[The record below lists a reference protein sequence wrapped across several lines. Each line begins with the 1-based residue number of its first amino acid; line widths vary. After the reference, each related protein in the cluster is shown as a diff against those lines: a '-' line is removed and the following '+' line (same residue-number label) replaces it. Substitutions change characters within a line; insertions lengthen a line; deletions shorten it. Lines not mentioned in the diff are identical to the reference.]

1 MAAAHPQ
8 PAKGPRDTHAWA
20 EAQKI
25 KERVDAIIHKMQKDA
40 HFTPTREQLEEC
52 AEQILTFIN
61 KYHASIV
68 NYERYLKSA
77 VIDLTEV
84 PEMAL
89 QMQRISFLTSLRDAS
104 KNLLAFLE
112 G

>member
-1 MAAAHPQ
+1 MAAAYPQ
-8 PAKGPRDTHAWA
+8 PAKGPKDAAWA

-25 KERVDAIIHKMQKDA
+25 KDRVDAIIHKMQKEA
-40 HFTPTREQLEEC
+40 HFTPTRELLEEY

-61 KYHASIV
+61 KYHSSIAP
-68 NYERYLKSA
+68 YERYLKSA

-84 PEMAL
+84 PEMAP

-104 KNLLAFLE
+104 KNLLSFLE